1 MALLIK
7 RFGLWS
13 VSRFDLCVCVCVCA
27 CASMRVST
35 CDQDL
40 EEINEVLSF
49 LVIVIMIIIIN
60 RDFTN

>member
-13 VSRFDLCVCVCVCA
+13 VSRFDLCVCVHV
-27 CASMRVST
+27 RVST

-49 LVIVIMIIIIN
+49 PISVIMIIIIN